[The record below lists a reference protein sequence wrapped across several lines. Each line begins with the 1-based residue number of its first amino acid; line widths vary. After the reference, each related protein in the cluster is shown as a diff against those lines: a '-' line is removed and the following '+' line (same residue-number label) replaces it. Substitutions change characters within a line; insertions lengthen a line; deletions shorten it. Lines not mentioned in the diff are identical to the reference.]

1 LHTALTHSAH
11 IFAIIR
17 FHCFSS
23 KPKGSFVTGSS
34 ANPWNRFT
42 ELPIYKK
49 LRKDLLDN
57 GLAYSLFLYLA
68 TLGTFLFSFY
78 AAASSDHTTGATT
91 APKRLIME
99 LLTTVAWPPML
110 HIGYLTASNLWVPV
124 GYLLRRPE
132 YPERRSRMTVN
143 DRGIFFP
150 QADVQMKLLHQSRP
164 PLGSYN
170 HYVLVPFVLVAV
182 LVAASLL

>member
-1 LHTALTHSAH
+1 M
-11 IFAIIR
+11 FAIIR

-34 ANPWNRFT
+34 ANSWNRFT

-49 LRKDLLDN
+49 VRKDLLDN
-57 GLAYSLFLYLA
+57 GLVYSLFLYLA
-68 TLGTFLFSFY
+68 TLGTFLLSFY
-78 AAASSDHTTGATT
+78 AAVRSKYAAGATT

-110 HIGYLTASNLWVPV
+110 HIGYLTISNLWVPV
-124 GYLLRRPE
+124 GYLLRCPE
-132 YPERRSRMTVN
+132 YSERRSMMAVN

-150 QADVQMKLLHQSRP
+150 QADVQMKLLYQTRP
-164 PLGSYN
+164 ALGSYQ
-170 HYVLVPFVLVAV
+170 HYILVPFVLAAI
-182 LVAASLL
+182 LVAASVL

>member
-1 LHTALTHSAH
+1 L
-11 IFAIIR
+11 AIIR

-68 TLGTFLFSFY
+68 TLGAFLLSFY
-78 AAASSDHTTGATT
+78 AGASSDYATGAMT
-91 APKRLIME
+91 APKRVIMQ

-110 HIGYLTASNLWVPV
+110 HIGYLTASNLWIPV

-132 YPERRSRMTVN
+132 YPERRSRMAVN
-143 DRGIFFP
+143 DSGIFFP
-150 QADVQMKLLHQSRP
+150 QADIQTKLLHQSRP

-170 HYVLVPFVLVAV
+170 HYVLVPFVLTAI
-182 LVAASLL
+182 LVAASVL